1 MYRAK
6 KTLAIAGTTLILL
19 TSFAFAP
26 PRTAA
31 VVLEEDTPAARVARA
46 SVTAHVRITR
56 SHRRIHSLATVWRRY
71 PWSRWVRAEIVR
83 EERRTISVTRAIQAL
98 NRQVLAMAEL
108 DETTVRTVLA
118 VNARMFHIDRD
129 VARVGARVPTPL
141 HRRLARSVRTAA
153 SQLRTLDAKVRGK
166 WRAANATPTPTPT
179 ATPTPMASPSET
191 PTMEPSADPTPTPTS
206 TPTATSSPVS
216 SPTTTYTNYV
226 VPAGTHDVVYENCR
240 FTGGSA
246 DITSGGVLSI
256 TKPCSNIVFRNCVI
270 DSGPGQGIKIVD
282 YGATVHDIRF
292 ENCTIKAQPCMG
304 FECISRPTAGR
315 SGGYQR
321 IDLINCTFEPQGSEA
336 VSYDCDGDPRQ
347 CGTCLIDGVLIK
359 GAGTNPNYWGQGL
372 EINGPTNM
380 TVRNTTIYRTRSCAL
395 NLNGK
400 GVADCGWTFSDCL
413 FDMTTSFQRMPHD
426 ASAGILVPF
435 GMNGAL
441 FSRCTFNAGA
451 VAWGNAWLADG
462 CDNNDFRSCTLLG
475 VGSYRRVYDDAGNA
489 NNLWPEGTLFW

>member
-1 MYRAK
+1 M
-6 KTLAIAGTTLILL
+6 GTWRRSHERRFRFGLG
-19 TSFAFAP
+19 
-26 PRTAA
+26 
-31 VVLEEDTPAARVARA
+31 RA
-46 SVTAHVRITR
+46 SRG
-56 SHRRIHSLATVWRRY
+56 
-71 PWSRWVRAEIVR
+71 
-83 EERRTISVTRAIQAL
+83 ERRHCGT
-98 NRQVLAMAEL
+98 
-108 DETTVRTVLA
+108 A
-118 VNARMFHIDRD
+118 VSRGPWLPLFLLC
-129 VARVGARVPTPL
+129 VAA
-141 HRRLARSVRTAA
+141 
-153 SQLRTLDAKVRGK
+153 
-166 WRAANATPTPTPT
+166 
-179 ATPTPMASPSET
+179 
-191 PTMEPSADPTPTPTS
+191 
-206 TPTATSSPVS
+206 ATSACSGCSTRVYS
-216 SPTTTYTNYV
+216 ATTYTNYV

-292 ENCTIKAQPCMG
+292 ENCTIRSQPCMG

-347 CGTCLIDGVLIK
+347 CGNCLIDGVLIK

-441 FSRCTFNAGA
+441 FSRCTFNAGD
-451 VAWGNAWLADG
+451 VAWGNAWLVDG